1 MSYKLTYTGQQVQD
15 YLDKVAAGQAGGGSG
30 DTPTSIDGLAG
41 GTLTSPLKVTGGDG
55 LNASKIVLDN
65 NNEGQI
71 TDNATATLLGFTDT
85 TNFIVGH
92 KNYGLKLRGNTNRPQ
107 YTTDNVNYKPLALY
121 SDIQSTAKHDSTLL
135 ATNVDLNT
143 LQGTD
148 KIGWYHCGGGNSCA
162 NKPTGVDAFGLEVGR
177 SAEGYYFQVLTNGNA
192 NPSRRYV
199 RTYGSAWTAW
209 QKLAITSEIPTNYVT
224 TDTVQDIT
232 GKKTVV
238 TPQED
243 DNSKQI
249 ANTEW
254 VRASLPIKSATLNSA
269 TKTLYLTLTDNTVS
283 SNSSVASDEYPYNQV
298 Y

>member
-15 YLDKVAAGQAGGGSG
+15 YLDKVASGEAGGGSG
-30 DTPTSIDGLAG
+30 DTPTSIDGLSG

-55 LNASKIVLDN
+55 ANTSKIILDN

-92 KNYGLKLRGNTNRPQ
+92 KNYALKLRGNATRPQ
-107 YTTDNVNYKPLALY
+107 YSTDNINFKDLALY
-121 SDIQSTAKHDSTLL
+121 SDMQSAVKHGSTLL
-135 ATNVDLNT
+135 ATNVDLDT
-143 LQGTD
+143 LQGVD

-177 SAEGYYFQVLTNGNA
+177 SAEGYYFQVLTDGNA

-199 RTYGSAWTAW
+199 RTYGSSAWTAW

-224 TDTVQDIT
+224 TDTAQDIT

-254 VRASLPIKSATLNSA
+254 VRNSLPIKSATLNST
-269 TKTLYLTLTDNTVS
+269 TKTLYLIL
-283 SNSSVASDEYPYNQV
+283 
-298 Y
+298 

>member
-1 MSYKLTYTGQQVQD
+1 M
-15 YLDKVAAGQAGGGSG
+15 
-30 DTPTSIDGLAG
+30 
-41 GTLTSPLKVTGGDG
+41 
-55 LNASKIVLDN
+55 
-65 NNEGQI
+65 
-71 TDNATATLLGFTDT
+71 F
-85 TNFIVGH
+85 
-92 KNYGLKLRGNTNRPQ
+92 
-107 YTTDNVNYKPLALY
+107 
-121 SDIQSTAKHDSTLL
+121 
-135 ATNVDLNT
+135 
-143 LQGTD
+143 
-148 KIGWYHCGGGNSCA
+148 
-162 NKPTGVDAFGLEVGR
+162 
-177 SAEGYYFQVLTNGNA
+177 
-192 NPSRRYV
+192 
-199 RTYGSAWTAW
+199 TYGSAWTAW